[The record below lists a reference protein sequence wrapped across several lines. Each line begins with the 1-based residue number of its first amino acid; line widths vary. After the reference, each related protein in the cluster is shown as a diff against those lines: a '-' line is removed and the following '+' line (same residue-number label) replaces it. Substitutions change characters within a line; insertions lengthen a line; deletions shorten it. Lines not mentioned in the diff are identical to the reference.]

1 MPAII
6 SDQFRILNADNFVK
20 NVSGVGTQPDFYY
33 TFIGLPNSLQ
43 VNGGGSPNWIT
54 NTPAPV
60 DGFKEEYQIKDS
72 IIALK
77 KITPQDIR
85 KLIRKVQWVP
95 GNTYEMYRHDYSV
108 FNPTPVTGRNSLY
121 ESNYYVINED
131 LRVYI
136 CLMNGSDPENPKGKP
151 SYDQPTFVDLEPR
164 PAGTSGDG
172 YLWKYLYTIKP
183 SEIIKFD
190 SIEYIPV
197 PENWGSSGES
207 ISIKNNAIDGKIE
220 VVVVNNRG
228 SNYQP
233 ISTSFSNIPILGD
246 GFDGK
251 ATVTIDSFGKVSEV
265 FVTDGGRGYTSGTI
279 QFFPGAP
286 GSELNGPINKLVNTG
301 IGNTSLASFSV
312 IIPPKGGHG
321 YDINRELG
329 SYRVLLY
336 SRFETIESNPDVING
351 NDFARVGIIKNPTT
365 TNSSVELL
373 NVAVVSGLKAL
384 KLSGVTTNTT
394 YGVDSTIKQTV
405 GLGST
410 AIGYVASWDSITGV
424 LKYYQPTGLASS
436 ETGFKIIPFTSTPDS
451 GYDTS
456 ISSSSLVGPIL
467 SIDSGFGGISTTI
480 NNRTYQL
487 GLNFISGISSAEYN
501 TKSGEIIYIDNRAPI
516 PRSPSQKEDIKVVLE
531 F

>member
-6 SDQFRILNADNFVK
+6 SDQFRILSAENFVK
-20 NVSGVGTQPDFYY
+20 NVSGVDGSDIYY

-43 VNGGGSPNWIT
+43 TNAGGSPNWIS
-54 NTPAPV
+54 NPPAPT
-60 DGFKEEYQIKDS
+60 DGFKEEYQIKES
-72 IIALK
+72 IIAIK
-77 KITPQDIR
+77 QITSQDIR
-85 KLIRKVQWVP
+85 RLVRKIEWVS
-95 GNTYEMYRHDYSV
+95 GSTYEMYRHDYSIY
-108 FNPTPVTGRNSLY
+108 NPTPVTERSSLY
-121 ESNYYVINED
+121 ESNFYVINED

-136 CLMNGSDPENPKGKP
+136 CLENGSNPENPSGRP
-151 SYDQPTFVDLEPR
+151 SFDQPTFIDLEPR
-164 PAGTSGDG
+164 PAGTSDDG
-172 YLWKYLYTIKP
+172 YTWKYLYTIKP

-197 PENWGSSGES
+197 PENWGQVGES

-220 VVVVNNRG
+220 VVKINDRG

-233 ISTSFSNIPILGD
+233 ISTSFSNVPILGD
-246 GFDGK
+246 GVDGK
-251 ATVTIDSFGKVSEV
+251 VTITIDSFGKVSEV
-265 FVTDGGRGYTSGTI
+265 FVTNGGRGYTSGTI

-286 GSELNGPINKLVNTG
+286 GSQLNGPLNKLSNTG
-301 IGNTSLASFSV
+301 IGTTSFASFSV

-336 SRFETIESNPDVING
+336 SRFETIENNPDIIVG
-351 NDFARVGIIKNPTT
+351 NDFARIGIIKNPTVVGSNT
-365 TNSSVELL
+365 ELL
-373 NVAVVSGLKAL
+373 NASVVSGLKAL

-394 YGVDSTIKQTV
+394 YGVDSIIKQTV

-424 LKYYQPTGLASS
+424 LRYYQPTGLASS
-436 ETGFKIIPFTSTPDS
+436 ETGFKIIPFTSNPDL
-451 GYDTS
+451 GYNTNISATS
-456 ISSSSLVGPIL
+456 IIGSIL
-467 SIDSGFGGISTTI
+467 GINTQFNGISTAI

-487 GLNFISGISSAEYN
+487 GLNFVSGIASAEYN
-501 TKSGEIIYIDNRAPI
+501 TKSGEIIYIDNRQPI
-516 PRSPSQKEDIKVVLE
+516 PRSTSQKEDIKIVLE

>member
-6 SDQFRILNADNFVK
+6 SDQFRILNAETFIK
-20 NVSGVGTQPDFYY
+20 NVSGIGSQPDVYY
-33 TFIGLPNSLQ
+33 TFIGLPNALQ
-43 VNGGGSPNWIT
+43 PSAGGSPNWISD
-54 NTPAPV
+54 TPSPT
-60 DGFKEEYQIKDS
+60 DGFKEENGIKES
-72 IIALK
+72 IISMK
-77 KITPQDIR
+77 RITNQDIR
-85 KLIRKVQWVP
+85 RLVRKVEWIA
-95 GNTYEMYRHDYSV
+95 GNTYEMYRHDYTI
-108 FNPTPVTGRNSLY
+108 FNPSPVTGRSSLY

-136 CLMNGSDPENPKGKP
+136 CLMNGSDPENPKGRP

-164 PAGTSGDG
+164 PAGVSGDG
-172 YLWKYLYTIKP
+172 YIWKYLYTIKP

-220 VVVVNNRG
+220 VITIDNRG

-233 ISTSFSNIPILGD
+233 ISTSFANVPILGD
-246 GFDGK
+246 GTGGK
-251 ATVTIDSFGKVSEV
+251 ATVTIDSFGKVSEI
-265 FVTDGGRGYTSGTI
+265 FVTDGGRDYTTGSI

-286 GSELNGPINKLVNTG
+286 GSGSNGPLSKLSNTG
-301 IGNTSLASFSV
+301 IGTTSFASFSV
-312 IIPPKGGHG
+312 IIPPKNGHG

-329 SYRVLLY
+329 AYRVLLY
-336 SRFETIESNPDVING
+336 TRFETVDNNPDTITG
-351 NDFARVGIIKNPTT
+351 NDFARVGIIRNPTT
-365 TNSSVELL
+365 VGSQTELL
-373 NVAVVSGLKAL
+373 DVSLVSGLKAL

-394 YGVDSTIKQTV
+394 YGVDSIIKQTV

-424 LKYYQPTGLASS
+424 LKYYQPAGLASS
-436 ETGFKIIPFTSTPDS
+436 ETGYKITPFTANPAP
-451 GYDTS
+451 GYDTA
-456 ISSSSLVGPIL
+456 ISGTSVIGPIL
-467 SIDSGFGGISTTI
+467 TINTQFNGISTTI

-487 GLNFISGISSAEYN
+487 GLDFVSGIASAEYN
-501 TKSGEIIYIDNRAPI
+501 KKSGEIIYIDNRQPI
-516 PRSPSQKEDIKVVLE
+516 PRSPSQKEDIKIVLE